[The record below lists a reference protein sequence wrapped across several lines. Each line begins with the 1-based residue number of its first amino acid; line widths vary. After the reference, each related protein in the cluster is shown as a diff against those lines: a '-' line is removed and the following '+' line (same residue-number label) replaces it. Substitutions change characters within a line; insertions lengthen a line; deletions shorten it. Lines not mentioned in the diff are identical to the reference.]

1 MAQVEAA
8 RAKRSIKKMLLGEGG
23 SAQVRIA
30 DRRTRMLSHSA
41 MDRPLRKLPWPLS
54 VVQPHG
60 IRYTV
65 YEGDQKV
72 EEKAFKKRQID
83 YAIRLLLDGLNPD
96 ENVLLLPEGGEF

>member
-30 DRRTRMLSHSA
+30 KTTRMPSHSA

-54 VVQPHG
+54 VVQAHG

>member
-1 MAQVEAA
+1 MALVEAA
-8 RAKRSIKKMLLGEGG
+8 RAKRSIKEMLLGEGG

-30 DRRTRMLSHSA
+30 KTTRMLSHSA

-65 YEGDQKV
+65 YEGDEKV
-72 EEKAFKKRQID
+72 EEKAFNKRQID

-96 ENVLLLPEGGEF
+96 EKVLLLPERDEF

>member
-1 MAQVEAA
+1 
-8 RAKRSIKKMLLGEGG
+8 
-23 SAQVRIA
+23 
-30 DRRTRMLSHSA
+30 
-41 MDRPLRKLPWPLS
+41 